1 MPRGGKRVG
10 AGRPLGS
17 TKGEGMPTRV
27 VRVSAEVSKVQCE
40 SIPQLIDLLNY
51 WEDECLK
58 AGEGSARHYFLRK
71 AIEEI
76 RALGY

>member
-1 MPRGGKRVG
+1 
-10 AGRPLGS
+10 
-17 TKGEGMPTRV
+17 
-27 VRVSAEVSKVQCE
+27 VSAEVSKVQCE